1 MTTTTTTTTS
11 TTTRRLLHRRVNEFP
26 GITARRPPHEV
37 HGEMRQQPLHT
48 VRYTVTLLVVSSSTR
63 NLPLFF
69 LILHC
74 PPVLWANYSRTFVRI
89 ACIGSLDPKKKN
101 IFTLSTFACSPHRFS
116 PRGRT
121 TQLSKASFTA
131 CAGNW
136 LASDRTVYN
145 NSFWTRRGTI
155 PLDRNYWEVINLFYL
170 FCLGGLDSVKFSKK
184 SIFFL
189 FCFK

>member
-1 MTTTTTTTTS
+1 MGCIHRRRFSQVTYETRRGSSWRDWRRIKRMPGRTMTTTTTTTTS

-131 CAGNW
+131 CG
-136 LASDRTVYN
+136 
-145 NSFWTRRGTI
+145 I
-155 PLDRNYWEVINLFYL
+155 NYY
-170 FCLGGLDSVKFSKK
+170 
-184 SIFFL
+184 
-189 FCFK
+189 